1 MKKAMLAMVMIALA
15 VTLFASTDDEVARL
29 REGGQSAVDDLLA
42 AKYVD
47 ETLLDRVCAQK
58 DCRTSRLFWFT
69 DLERAKAAARNLDR
83 PILALHLLGRLD
95 EELSCA
101 NSRFF
106 RTLLYSD
113 ESISGIL
120 RDRYVLYWHS
130 VRPVPRI
137 TIEMGDGR
145 VIHQT
150 ITGNSAHYLLD
161 AEGEVLDVLPGLY
174 SPAAFRE
181 QLEVWSN
188 LHRTLAANSAD
199 RAGTLL
205 RYHEE
210 RLRILDDRAMQQ
222 GIFEIATGATPVK
235 PTAADAAPRALTK
248 AMTEIAVL
256 RQLEPGAVL
265 RQMTP
270 ERWFSIGEAEMQKVV
285 FAPSAIALMRKKQ
298 PITAELLREL
308 RRTVASD
315 TAYNDAA
322 LHRQIH
328 QWFIDGEVSDLESLD
343 ERVYRELFLTPS
355 DDPWMGLKEPDVF
368 TAIGI

>member
-1 MKKAMLAMVMIALA
+1 MKKALLAMVTIALA
-15 VTLFASTDDEVARL
+15 ATLFAYSGDEVARL
-29 REGGQSAVDDLLA
+29 RAGGQAAVDDLVA
-42 AKYVD
+42 AKNID

-58 DCRTSRLFWFT
+58 DCLASRLFWYT
-69 DLERAKAAARNLDR
+69 DLEQAKAAARSLDR

-113 ESISGIL
+113 ESISGVL

-161 AEGEVLDVLPGLY
+161 ADGEVLDVLPGLY

-181 QLEVWSN
+181 QLDLWSN
-188 LHRTLAANSAD
+188 LHRTLAGNSAD
-199 RAGTLL
+199 RAGALE
-205 RYHEE
+205 RYHQE
-210 RLRILDDRAMQQ
+210 RRRILDERAMRQ
-222 GIFEIATGATPVK
+222 GIFQVATAPPK
-235 PTAADAAPRALTK
+235 NPMAADAAPRAISK
-248 AMTEIAVL
+248 AMTERMVI

-265 RQMTP
+265 REMTP
-270 ERWFSIGEAEMQKVV
+270 ERWLAIGEREIEKVV
-285 FAPSAIALMRKKQ
+285 FAPSAIALMQRKQ

-328 QWFIDGEVSDLESLD
+328 QWFIDGQVSDLASLD

-355 DDPWMGLKEPDVF
+355 DDPWLGLKEPGVF
-368 TAIGI
+368 TAIGL